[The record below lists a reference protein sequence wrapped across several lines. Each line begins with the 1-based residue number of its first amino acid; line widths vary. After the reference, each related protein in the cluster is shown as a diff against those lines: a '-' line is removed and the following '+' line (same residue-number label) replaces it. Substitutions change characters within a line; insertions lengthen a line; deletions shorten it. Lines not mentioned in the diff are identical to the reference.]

1 MQRCLILAVTLAVSH
16 FSCIAYSQQGRVA
29 NLPESRQQW
38 RMIYVGGANIGYVH
52 NAVETV
58 SRDGKQVV
66 VNTQTSVVDATL
78 SRRPRNQVVRSE
90 SQSRIT
96 IQTEETVDGDVLAY
110 RYQVQHPPLLK
121 TDKRGRVVDGQ
132 LRIQSDTNG
141 RVADLT
147 RDFPIDVEGPAYA
160 DRMLLQNPL
169 KANESR
175 VITTFDP
182 RSAQADT
189 IRFEAR
195 DFENVL
201 LQDGTEKRLLHV
213 VVSHSTAPNQLFH
226 EFLDEAGH
234 SWKTTVPS
242 QDMVVYTTSRVSAI
256 KLFGDARNP

>member
-1 MQRCLILAVTLAVSH
+1 M
-16 FSCIAYSQQGRVA
+16 
-29 NLPESRQQW
+29 
-38 RMIYVGGANIGYVH
+38 
-52 NAVETV
+52 
-58 SRDGKQVV
+58 
-66 VNTQTSVVDATL
+66 
-78 SRRPRNQVVRSE
+78 
-90 SQSRIT
+90 
-96 IQTEETVDGDVLAY
+96 
-110 RYQVQHPPLLK
+110 
-121 TDKRGRVVDGQ
+121 
-132 LRIQSDTNG
+132 
-141 RVADLT
+141 
-147 RDFPIDVEGPAYA
+147 
-160 DRMLLQNPL
+160 RMLLQNPL

-195 DFENVL
+195 EFENVL

-256 KLFGDARNP
+256 KLFGDAINP